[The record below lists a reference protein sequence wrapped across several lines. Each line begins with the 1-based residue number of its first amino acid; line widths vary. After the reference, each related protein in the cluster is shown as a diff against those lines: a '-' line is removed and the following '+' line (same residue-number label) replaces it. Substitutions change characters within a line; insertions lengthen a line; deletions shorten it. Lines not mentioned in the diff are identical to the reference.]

1 MKHHGSITACIKCQ
15 TKWNVNCCCG
25 FSYNIFCLFFRPLL
39 RSSMLVCVRSC
50 GATALMRLC
59 RPQTFT
65 EFDIWASDLQLG
77 TPASPTTQR
86 RPPCGAWLGLKRRL
100 VRALTTLLS
109 PLQLNGSKCSFIVL
123 SHDTKALVLSFF
135 FYGTAIGKCFSVI
148 KCIQSTFTISK
159 LLSIK

>member
-1 MKHHGSITACIKCQ
+1 MAPSRLVL
-15 TKWNVNCCCG
+15 NVELNG
-25 FSYNIFCLFFRPLL
+25 MLTVAVVSATIFCLFFRPLL

-86 RPPCGAWLGLKRRL
+86 RPPCGAWLGSRRRL
-100 VRALTTLLS
+100 VRALTILLS
-109 PLQLNGSKCSFIVL
+109 PLQLNGSECCCIVL
-123 SHDTKALVLSFF
+123 SHDTKVLVLSFF
-135 FYGTAIGKCFSVI
+135 HGTAIGKYFSVI
-148 KCIQSTFTISK
+148 KCIQSTFTIST
-159 LLSIK
+159 LLSLK